1 MVAMYLRK
9 SRADKEAEARGE
21 GETLSRHQ
29 DILTA
34 LAAKMGLTIGAIYK
48 ELVSGETIA
57 ARPKMQQ
64 LLLEVMQG
72 KWDSVIVMEVE
83 RLARGDTKDQG
94 TVAEAFKFSGTKI
107 ITPAKTY
114 DPSNEFDEEYFEFNL
129 FMSRREYKTINRR
142 IQTGRTAAFR
152 DGWYIAGTAP
162 YGYEK
167 VKHKGDKGYVL
178 EIVEHEASVVR
189 MIFQLYTCGELNPDN
204 EYQRF
209 GSYQIRDRLNELH
222 IPSSSGGSWSASS
235 ILDIIRNPVYTGYQ
249 RWSWRKVQKT
259 ITNSGA
265 IIESRPKNDDCA
277 KIRGRFEPI
286 ITEEIFNMAQKI
298 RKSKKTTHIGCSNAL
313 QNPLSGLVYCS
324 NCRSLM
330 TRQISNTKARYP
342 ILRCPNSKCRTISSP
357 IYLIE
362 KKIIDGLREWV
373 VRYELKWNEKPQ
385 ENTSNTLFLLDNS
398 IKSLTTQREQTVKQ
412 LSKTYD
418 LLEQGIYTLS
428 VFQDRRKILE
438 DKKTAIEEEL
448 SHLHQQVENIQLQEQ
463 AKIAFIP
470 TTKRVI
476 DSYWDTEDMET
487 RNSMLKEILDH
498 IDYSRTERTKK
509 GQRDT
514 AIFELHFYP
523 KIPEN
528 H

>member
-1 MVAMYLRK
+1 
-9 SRADKEAEARGE
+9 
-21 GETLSRHQ
+21 
-29 DILTA
+29 
-34 LAAKMGLTIGAIYK
+34 
-48 ELVSGETIA
+48 
-57 ARPKMQQ
+57 
-64 LLLEVMQG
+64 
-72 KWDSVIVMEVE
+72 
-83 RLARGDTKDQG
+83 
-94 TVAEAFKFSGTKI
+94 
-107 ITPAKTY
+107 
-114 DPSNEFDEEYFEFNL
+114 
-129 FMSRREYKTINRR
+129 
-142 IQTGRTAAFR
+142 
-152 DGWYIAGTAP
+152 
-162 YGYEK
+162 
-167 VKHKGDKGYVL
+167 
-178 EIVEHEASVVR
+178 
-189 MIFQLYTCGELNPDN
+189 
-204 EYQRF
+204 
-209 GSYQIRDRLNELH
+209 
-222 IPSSSGGSWSASS
+222 
-235 ILDIIRNPVYTGYQ
+235 
-249 RWSWRKVQKT
+249 
-259 ITNSGA
+259 
-265 IIESRPKNDDCA
+265 
-277 KIRGRFEPI
+277 
-286 ITEEIFNMAQKI
+286 MAQKI

-438 DKKTAIEEEL
+438 DKKTAIDEEL